1 MVAPVPAGAISF
13 IGQTMK
19 YRIGDLVK
27 WTHRPDE
34 ELGIVLDAFVD
45 VVLIVWCR
53 TNIRS
58 HYSMESED
66 FILIQQ
72 ANKEGVNNG

>member
-1 MVAPVPAGAISF
+1 
-13 IGQTMK
+13 MK

-27 WTHRPDE
+27 WTYPPE
-34 ELGIVLDAFVD
+34 ELGIVIDAFGD
-45 VVLIVWCR
+45 VVCIVWCA
-53 TNIRS
+53 TNFRD

-66 FILIQQ
+66 FILIQR

>member
-27 WTHRPDE
+27 WTYPPE
-34 ELGIVLDAFVD
+34 ELGIVTDAFGD
-45 VVLIVWCR
+45 VVCIVWCA
-53 TNIRS
+53 TNFRD

>member
-1 MVAPVPAGAISF
+1 
-13 IGQTMK
+13 MK
-19 YRIGDLVK
+19 YQIGDLVK

-66 FILIQQ
+66 FILIRRGQDEIP
-72 ANKEGVNNG
+72 NW